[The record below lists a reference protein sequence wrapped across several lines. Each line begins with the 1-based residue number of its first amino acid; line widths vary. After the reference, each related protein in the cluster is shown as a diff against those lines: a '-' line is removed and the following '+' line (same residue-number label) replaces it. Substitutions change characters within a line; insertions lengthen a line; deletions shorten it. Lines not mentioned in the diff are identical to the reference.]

1 MKLEAREVGEIKKEK
16 EPECLNQR
24 SSSKQNFIKMSIRL
38 YQTTA
43 RNYKCFCKFKNVIIG
58 FLLAII
64 SKMAG
69 LEVESDWL
77 SVAIWVIGITVTTS
91 YVLNSIDRMVNY
103 LLGGQ
108 YEEGKECI

>member
-1 MKLEAREVGEIKKEK
+1 MELEAREVGEIKEK
-16 EPECLNQR
+16 EPECTPIR
-24 SSSKQNFIKMSIRL
+24 SSSKQNLKMSIRL

-43 RNYKCFCKFKNVIIG
+43 LNYKRFSKFKNVIIG
-58 FLLAII
+58 LLLAII

-77 SVAIWVIGITVTTS
+77 SVVIWIVGITVTTS
-91 YVLNSIDRMVNY
+91 YVINSIDRMANY
-103 LLGGQ
+103 LLGGE

>member
-1 MKLEAREVGEIKKEK
+1 MELEAREVGEIKEK
-16 EPECLNQR
+16 EPECTPIR
-24 SSSKQNFIKMSIRL
+24 SSSKQNLKMSIKL

-58 FLLAII
+58 LLLAII

-77 SVAIWVIGITVTTS
+77 SVAIWIVGITSLIT
-91 YVLNSIDRMVNY
+91 YVLNAIDKGINY
-103 LLGGQ
+103 VLGGE
-108 YEEGKECI
+108 YD

>member
-1 MKLEAREVGEIKKEK
+1 MKLEAKEVGEVKEK

-24 SSSKQNFIKMSIRL
+24 SSSKQNLKMSIRL

-58 FLLAII
+58 LLIAII

-77 SVAIWVIGITVTTS
+77 SVVIWIVGITSLIT
-91 YVLNSIDRMVNY
+91 YVLNAIDKGINY
-103 LLGGQ
+103 ILGGK
-108 YEEGKECI
+108 YD

>member
-1 MKLEAREVGEIKKEK
+1 MKLETKEVGEIKEK
-16 EPECLNQR
+16 EPECTPIR
-24 SSSKQNFIKMSIRL
+24 SSSKQNLNKMSIRL

-43 RNYKCFCKFKNVIIG
+43 RNYKCFAKTKNVIIG
-58 FLLAII
+58 LLLAIM

>member
-1 MKLEAREVGEIKKEK
+1 MKLEAK

-24 SSSKQNFIKMSIRL
+24 SSSKQNYYKMSIRL

-43 RNYKCFCKFKNVIIG
+43 RNYKCFAKIKNVIIG
-58 FLLAII
+58 LLLAII

-91 YVLNSIDRMVNY
+91 YVINSIDRMANY

>member
-1 MKLEAREVGEIKKEK
+1 MELEVKEIGKIKKE
-16 EPECLNQR
+16 EPECTPIR
-24 SSSKQNFIKMSIRL
+24 SNSKQNYKMSIRL

-43 RNYKCFCKFKNVIIG
+43 RNYKCFGKIKNVIIG
-58 FLLAII
+58 FLIAIV

-91 YVLNSIDRMVNY
+91 YVINSIDRMANY

>member
-1 MKLEAREVGEIKKEK
+1 MKLEAKEVGEIKKEK
-16 EPECLNQR
+16 EPECTPIR
-24 SSSKQNFIKMSIRL
+24 SNSKQNFKMSIRL
-38 YQTTA
+38 YQTTV
-43 RNYKCFCKFKNVIIG
+43 RNYKCFNKFKNVIIG
-58 FLLAII
+58 FLLAIL

-91 YVLNSIDRMVNY
+91 YVINSIDRMANY

>member
-1 MKLEAREVGEIKKEK
+1 MKLETREVGEIKKEK

-24 SSSKQNFIKMSIRL
+24 SSSKQNLKMSIRL

-43 RNYKCFCKFKNVIIG
+43 RNYKCFGKFKNVIIG
-58 FLLAII
+58 LLLAIV

>member
-1 MKLEAREVGEIKKEK
+1 MKLEAREVGEIKEK
-16 EPECLNQR
+16 EPECTPIR
-24 SSSKQNFIKMSIRL
+24 SSSKQIFYKMSIRL

-58 FLLAII
+58 FLLAIM

-77 SVAIWVIGITVTTS
+77 SVVIWVIGITVTTS
-91 YVLNSIDRMVNY
+91 YVLNSIDRMANY

>member
-24 SSSKQNFIKMSIRL
+24 SSSKQNLKMSIRL

-43 RNYKCFCKFKNVIIG
+43 RNYKYFYKFKNVIIG

-77 SVAIWVIGITVTTS
+77 SVAIWVVGITSLIT
-91 YVLNSIDRMVNY
+91 YVFNAIDKGINY
-103 LLGGQ
+103 ILGGK
-108 YEEGKECI
+108 YD

>member
-1 MKLEAREVGEIKKEK
+1 MKSEVKEVGEIKEK
-16 EPECLNQR
+16 EPECTPIR
-24 SSSKQNFIKMSIRL
+24 SSSKQNFKMSIKL

-58 FLLAII
+58 LLLAII

-77 SVAIWVIGITVTTS
+77 SVAIWIVGITSLIT
-91 YVLNSIDRMVNY
+91 YVLNAIDKGINY
-103 LLGGQ
+103 VLGGE
-108 YEEGKECI
+108 YD

>member
-1 MKLEAREVGEIKKEK
+1 MKLETKEVGEIKKEK

-24 SSSKQNFIKMSIRL
+24 SSSKQNFNKMSIRL

-77 SVAIWVIGITVTTS
+77 SVAIWVVGITSLIT
-91 YVLNSIDRMVNY
+91 YVFNAIDKGINY
-103 LLGGQ
+103 ILGGE
-108 YEEGKECI
+108 YD

>member
-1 MKLEAREVGEIKKEK
+1 MKLEAKEVGEIKEK

-24 SSSKQNFIKMSIRL
+24 SSSKQNLKMSTRL

-58 FLLAII
+58 FLFAIM

-91 YVLNSIDRMVNY
+91 YVINSIDRMANY

>member
-69 LEVESDWL
+69 LEV
-77 SVAIWVIGITVTTS
+77 AIWVVGITSLIT
-91 YVLNSIDRMVNY
+91 YVFNAIDKGINY
-103 LLGGQ
+103 ILGGE
-108 YEEGKECI
+108 YD

>member
-1 MKLEAREVGEIKKEK
+1 MKLEAKEVGEIKEK
-16 EPECLNQR
+16 EPECTPIR
-24 SSSKQNFIKMSIRL
+24 SSSKQNFKMSIRL
-38 YQTTA
+38 YQTTV

-77 SVAIWVIGITVTTS
+77 SVVIWIVGITSLIT
-91 YVLNSIDRMVNY
+91 YVLNTIDKGINY
-103 LLGGQ
+103 ILGGE
-108 YEEGKECI
+108 YD

>member
-1 MKLEAREVGEIKKEK
+1 MKLEAREVGEIKEK

-24 SSSKQNFIKMSIRL
+24 SSSKQNFKMSIRL

-58 FLLAII
+58 LLIAII

-77 SVAIWVIGITVTTS
+77 SVVIWIVGITSLIT
-91 YVLNSIDRMVNY
+91 YILNAIDKGINY
-103 LLGGQ
+103 ILGGK
-108 YEEGKECI
+108 YD

>member
-1 MKLEAREVGEIKKEK
+1 MKLEEKEVGEIKEK

-24 SSSKQNFIKMSIRL
+24 SSSKQNLKMSIRL

-43 RNYKCFCKFKNVIIG
+43 RNYKCFVKIKNVIIG
-58 FLLAII
+58 LLLAII

-77 SVAIWVIGITVTTS
+77 SVVIWIVGITVTTS
-91 YVLNSIDRMVNY
+91 YVINSIDRMANY

>member
-1 MKLEAREVGEIKKEK
+1 MKLEAREVGEIKEK
-16 EPECLNQR
+16 EPECTPIR
-24 SSSKQNFIKMSIRL
+24 SSSKQNLKMSIRL

-58 FLLAII
+58 FLIAII

-77 SVAIWVIGITVTTS
+77 SVVIWIVGITSLIT
-91 YVLNSIDRMVNY
+91 YILNAIDKGINY
-103 LLGGQ
+103 ILGGE
-108 YEEGKECI
+108 YD

>member
-1 MKLEAREVGEIKKEK
+1 MKLEAREVGEIKEK

-24 SSSKQNFIKMSIRL
+24 SSSKQNLKMSIRL

-77 SVAIWVIGITVTTS
+77 SVAIWIVGITSLIT
-91 YVLNSIDRMVNY
+91 YVLNAIDKGINY
-103 LLGGQ
+103 ILGGE
-108 YEEGKECI
+108 YD

>member
-1 MKLEAREVGEIKKEK
+1 MKLEAKEVGEIKKE

-24 SSSKQNFIKMSIRL
+24 SSSKQNLKMSIRL

-58 FLLAII
+58 FLLAIM

-77 SVAIWVIGITVTTS
+77 SVVIWIVGITSLIT
-91 YVLNSIDRMVNY
+91 YVLNTIDKGINY
-103 LLGGQ
+103 ILGGE
-108 YEEGKECI
+108 YD

>member
-1 MKLEAREVGEIKKEK
+1 MELEAREVGEIKEK

-24 SSSKQNFIKMSIRL
+24 SSSKQNLKMSIRL

-43 RNYKCFCKFKNVIIG
+43 RNYKCFYKFKNVIIG

-77 SVAIWVIGITVTTS
+77 SVVIWIVGITVTTS

-108 YEEGKECI
+108 YEERKECI

>member
-1 MKLEAREVGEIKKEK
+1 MKLETKEVGEIKEK
-16 EPECLNQR
+16 EPECTPIR
-24 SSSKQNFIKMSIRL
+24 SSSKQNFKMSIRL

-43 RNYKCFCKFKNVIIG
+43 RNYKYLNKVKNCVIGIL
-58 FLLAII
+58 FAVI

-77 SVAIWVIGITVTTS
+77 SVVIWIVGITVTTS
-91 YVLNSIDRMVNY
+91 YVINSIDRMANY

>member
-1 MKLEAREVGEIKKEK
+1 MKLEAREVGEIKEK
-16 EPECLNQR
+16 EPECTPIR
-24 SSSKQNFIKMSIRL
+24 SSSKHNLKMSIRL

-43 RNYKCFCKFKNVIIG
+43 RNYKCFGKIKNVIIG

>member
-1 MKLEAREVGEIKKEK
+1 MELEAREVGEIKEK
-16 EPECLNQR
+16 EPECTPIR
-24 SSSKQNFIKMSIRL
+24 SSSKQNLKMSIKL

-58 FLLAII
+58 LLLAII

-77 SVAIWVIGITVTTS
+77 SVVIWIVGITSLIT
-91 YVLNSIDRMVNY
+91 YVLNTIDKGINY
-103 LLGGQ
+103 ILGGE
-108 YEEGKECI
+108 YD

>member
-1 MKLEAREVGEIKKEK
+1 MKLEAIKKEK

-24 SSSKQNFIKMSIRL
+24 SSSKQNYYKMSIRL

-43 RNYKCFCKFKNVIIG
+43 H
-58 FLLAII
+58 
-64 SKMAG
+64 
-69 LEVESDWL
+69 
-77 SVAIWVIGITVTTS
+77 
-91 YVLNSIDRMVNY
+91 SIDRMANY

>member
-1 MKLEAREVGEIKKEK
+1 
-16 EPECLNQR
+16 
-24 SSSKQNFIKMSIRL
+24 MSIRL

-43 RNYKCFCKFKNVIIG
+43 RNYKCFVKIKNVIIG
-58 FLLAII
+58 LLLAII

-77 SVAIWVIGITVTTS
+77 SVVIWIVGITVTTS
-91 YVLNSIDRMVNY
+91 YVINSIDRMANY